1 MLSCGGEKKFVCIKQ
16 RAGEVLK
23 TGNKRKIERETLRF
37 SPRNKWKETKRED
50 GL

>member
-1 MLSCGGEKKFVCIKQ
+1 MGEKKVVCIKQ

-23 TGNKRKIERETLRF
+23 TGNERKIERETLRF
-37 SPRNKWKETKRED
+37 RPSNKWRETKRED